1 VATAY
6 DTPVATI
13 FPNMSYALAIRGP
26 MQEPAPRNSAA
37 GIYKGHGITS
47 ADYSGLFSVKCE
59 LLAATVSPMPL
70 NATVLR
76 LITAGLQA
84 AHRRRV
90 HCRIPLPVPSRT
102 G

>member
-1 VATAY
+1 M
-6 DTPVATI
+6 
-13 FPNMSYALAIRGP
+13 NYASAIRGP
-26 MQEPAPRNSAA
+26 MQEPAPRSSAA
-37 GIYKGHGITS
+37 GIDKSHGNTS
-47 ADYSGLFSVKCE
+47 ADHSGLFSVKCE

-90 HCRIPLPVPSRT
+90 HCWIPLPVASRT